1 LQAANKKKNGNF
13 EELLDPRLRGSVS
26 RMVLSEALNVVDK
39 CIEREA
45 VGRPRIGEII
55 KALRHVVSISQ
66 DDTAGA
72 SSSAA
77 R

>member
-1 LQAANKKKNGNF
+1 MQATNKKKNGNF

-39 CIEREA
+39 CIESEA
-45 VGRPRIGEII
+45 VGRPQIGEII
-55 KALRHVVSISQ
+55 KALRHVVSIWMILRVHP
-66 DDTAGA
+66 
-72 SSSAA
+72 SSAA